1 MTVGSLPPSI
11 ITAAVK
17 RAGPVVGRAEIKVA
31 TALERVVGKAEG
43 CREMPVRH
51 GLTAGDCNHRH
62 TPNEFSSRA
71 YTGPEPGV
79 QAAPVL
85 EKKKHEQL
93 VGRQTDSFDHAF
105 GGQEEFGT

>member
-51 GLTAGDCNHRH
+51 GLTAGD
-62 TPNEFSSRA
+62 
-71 YTGPEPGV
+71 
-79 QAAPVL
+79 
-85 EKKKHEQL
+85 
-93 VGRQTDSFDHAF
+93 
-105 GGQEEFGT
+105 